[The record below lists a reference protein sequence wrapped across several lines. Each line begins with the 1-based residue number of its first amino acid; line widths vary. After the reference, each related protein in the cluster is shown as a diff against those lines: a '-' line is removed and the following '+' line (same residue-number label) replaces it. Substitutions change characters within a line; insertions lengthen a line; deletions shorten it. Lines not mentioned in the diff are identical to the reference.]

1 MPRTI
6 RWAACLP
13 VLVFFF
19 PRLARA
25 EVLDKVAPPWEPLVL
40 GCTLAAI
47 AVTAA
52 LVLSGKKTLRA
63 AAFVVALLWAAY
75 RIGTDEWFSDDVGP
89 YIRVEFSAGEA
100 RVWLGTIV
108 LEALAPLVA
117 VLLMAAV
124 TTSRYRRPDRPRCR
138 A

>member
-13 VLVFFF
+13 VFAF

-25 EVLDKVAPPWEPLVL
+25 EVLDKVAPPREPLVL
-40 GCTLAAI
+40 GCTLI
-47 AVTAA
+47 ALVVTVA
-52 LVLSGKKTLRA
+52 LVLSGKKALRA

-89 YIRVEFSAGEA
+89 YIRVELPAEEA

-108 LEALAPLVA
+108 LEGLAPLVA
-117 VLLMAAV
+117 VLLTAAV
-124 TTSRYRRPDRPRCR
+124 TTSRYRRPDRPRSR